1 MIWRLRAG
9 KPPEGWG
16 EDPDKI
22 EALIKDDAEALE
34 MWENE
39 LNPGRGDHGNQYAK
53 KVGNN
58 NNVMIARKAI
68 QGNSKAHSLSVLK
81 RKAPDMF
88 QAVRERK
95 AEAWR
100 AVT

>member
-68 QGNSKAHSLSVLK
+68 QGNAKSYTLSRLK
-81 RKAPDMF
+81 RTRPELF
-88 QAVRERK
+88 QAV
-95 AEAWR
+95 
-100 AVT
+100 

>member
-1 MIWRLRAG
+1 
-9 KPPEGWG
+9 
-16 EDPDKI
+16 
-22 EALIKDDAEALE
+22 

-68 QGNSKAHSLSVLK
+68 QGNAKSYTLSRLK
-81 RKAPDMF
+81 RTRPELF
-88 QAVRERK
+88 QAV
-95 AEAWR
+95 
-100 AVT
+100 

>member
-1 MIWRLRAG
+1 MSWRVRAG

-34 MWENE
+34 MWGKETT
-39 LNPGRGDHGNQYAK
+39 RGKGGDRRSDSFKDDNVNFEKPK
-53 KVGNN
+53 KGT
-58 NNVMIARKAI
+58 
-68 QGNSKAHSLSVLK
+68 SKAHSLSVLK

-88 QAVRERK
+88 QAEK
-95 AEAWR
+95 LYGSKMWR
-100 AVT
+100 TRQPWR